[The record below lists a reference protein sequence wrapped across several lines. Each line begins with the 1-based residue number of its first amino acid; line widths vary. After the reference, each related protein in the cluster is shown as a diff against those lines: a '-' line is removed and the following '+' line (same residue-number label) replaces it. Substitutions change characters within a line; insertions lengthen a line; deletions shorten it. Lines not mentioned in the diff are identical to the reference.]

1 MICLLKCGFST
12 VRLNYRRL
20 NTQFSDRVVMKR
32 QVHWQL
38 RQVEKLLASEC
49 QVVLQVSIRSA
60 GTCDKR
66 PIFHDIHI
74 HKYLH
79 MNIDTIYLRSS
90 PSIRLDL
97 QTVYVTHTQAYLC
110 VCFVWRTKQNT
121 HHMLH
126 LSHAWKA
133 PPVQAVQ
140 ARILTLFDRKGC
152 FDRKGGFNQ
161 PN

>member
-74 HKYLH
+74 HKHLH

-97 QTVYVTHTQAYLC
+97 QTVYVTHTQADFHIIYIYTHISVCVLC
-110 VCFVWRTKQNT
+110 LTDKTKHT
-121 HHMLH
+121 
-126 LSHAWKA
+126 SYAA
-133 PPVQAVQ
+133 PF
-140 ARILTLFDRKGC
+140 ARVKGTASASSAGEDLDI
-152 FDRKGGFNQ
+152 FR
-161 PN
+161 

>member
-97 QTVYVTHTQAYLC
+97 QTVYVTHTQADFHIIYIHISVCVLC
-110 VCFVWRTKQNT
+110 LTD
-121 HHMLH
+121 
-126 LSHAWKA
+126 KA
-133 PPVQAVQ
+133 KHTSYAAPF
-140 ARILTLFDRKGC
+140 ARVKGTASASSAGEDLDI
-152 FDRKGGFNQ
+152 FR
-161 PN
+161 